1 MAEILEDKTEADID
15 RSLDQQS
22 FGVAQFEVFT
32 HEYRENK
39 EAPQCEDHSSHN
51 GGCGNP
57 SSSGE
62 YKKRITNLSRRL
74 QKALISLQRMP
85 DSEVIKDMLDKMKE
99 VNDRLNE
106 LLKQQ
111 QAEFST
117 KTVPLPEYD
126 STDMELFLG
135 KEEVPPSKAPFE
147 EVLELEKQEKEQLNS
162 TLFEA
167 ETLLQEYEHIKH
179 GIKA

>member
-1 MAEILEDKTEADID
+1 M
-15 RSLDQQS
+15 RCGSLLQVDHRKL
-22 FGVAQFEVFT
+22 QFEVFT

-57 SSSGE
+57 SSSE
-62 YKKRITNLSRRL
+62 ANHKLIKKIAKGAHFS
-74 QKALISLQRMP
+74 A
-85 DSEVIKDMLDKMKE
+85 KE
-99 VNDRLNE
+99 VNDTMNE

-117 KTVPLPEYD
+117 KTVPLPEFD

-135 KEEVPPSKAPFE
+135 KEEVPPVKTPFE
-147 EVLELEKQEKEQLNS
+147 EVLELERQEKEQLNS
-162 TLFEA
+162 ILFEA

-179 GIKA
+179 GIKVQCD